1 MNTGQDPK
9 RIVLINTVLYGST
22 GNIVRQLKALA
33 EKKGMQAYT
42 VSAYARNSRIEYG
55 ENDIIIGNYFDR
67 YLHIWLSRV
76 TGLSGVFSVYSTL
89 KLTRRLKRI
98 RPDVIHLH
106 NLHNA
111 YINLP
116 ILFRYIKKNN
126 VRVIWT
132 LHDCW
137 SFTGRCPHFQM
148 YECNKWMTG
157 CCDCP
162 YPGNEYPISY
172 RDRTKKMWGL
182 KKRTFT
188 GVKDM
193 TIVTPSKWLSG
204 LVSQSFLGEY
214 PVKVINNG
222 INLDTFRP
230 AGGQLYNDMKASGKH
245 IVLGLA
251 MDWNKRKGLD
261 VFIELNKLLGDDYRI
276 VLVGTDDALADE
288 LSGSGITCINRTSSQ
303 QELAELYTAADVF
316 ANPTREDTFPTVNIE
331 ALACG
336 TPVITFDTG
345 GSPEIID
352 DTCGVVV
359 SKNDIDGLIRAINR
373 ICEKEKLTETD
384 CIAMAHKFDSADKF
398 KEYLK
403 LYNER

>member
-1 MNTGQDPK
+1 MKTGQNQK
-9 RIVLINTVLYGST
+9 TIVLINTVLYGST
-22 GNIVRQLKALA
+22 GKIVRQLKSLA
-33 EKKGMQAYT
+33 GKNGMQAYT
-42 VSAYARNSRIEYG
+42 VSAYARNSKTEY
-55 ENDIIIGNYFDR
+55 ENNDIVVGNYFDR
-67 YLHIWLSRV
+67 YLHIWLSRA

-89 KLTRRLKRI
+89 KLTGSLKKI

-137 SFTGRCPHFQM
+137 AFTGRCPYFEI
-148 YECNKWMTG
+148 YECDKWMTG
-157 CCDCP
+157 CGDCP
-162 YPGNEYPISY
+162 YPDKEYPVSNH
-172 RDRTKKMWGL
+172 DRTRKMWDL

-193 TIVTPSKWLSG
+193 TIVTPSEWLSG
-204 LVSQSFLGEY
+204 LARQSFLGEY

-222 INLDTFRP
+222 IDLETFRP
-230 AGGQLYNDMKASGKH
+230 VKGQLYNDMKALGKH

-261 VFIELNKLLGDDYRI
+261 VFIELNKMLGDDYRI
-276 VLVGTDDALADE
+276 VLVGTDDTLVDK
-288 LSGSGITCINRTSSQ
+288 LKGSGIMCINRTSSQ

-316 ANPTREDTFPTVNIE
+316 ANPTREDNFPTVNIE

-345 GSPEIID
+345 GSPEILD
-352 DTCGVVV
+352 DSCGIVIP
-359 SKNDIDGLIRAINR
+359 KEDIEALKQAVIS
-373 ICEKEKLTETD
+373 ICENKVISSDD
-384 CIAMAHKFDSADKF
+384 CIKRAQNFDKDGKFY
-398 KEYLK
+398 EYIR
-403 LYNER
+403 LY

>member
-9 RIVLINTVLYGST
+9 KIVLINTVLYGST
-22 GNIVRQLKALA
+22 GNIVRQLKSLA

-42 VSAYARNSRIEYG
+42 VSAYARNSTTEYG
-55 ENDIIIGNYFDR
+55 ENDSVIGNYFDR

-89 KLTRRLKRI
+89 KLTRRFKRI

-137 SFTGRCPHFQM
+137 AFTGRCPHFQM

-157 CCDCP
+157 CFDCP
-162 YPGNEYPISY
+162 YPDNEYPIAN
-172 RDRTKKMWGL
+172 RDGTKKMWNL

-193 TIVTPSKWLSG
+193 TIVTPSGWLSG
-204 LVSQSFLGEY
+204 LVRQSFLGNY

-222 INLDTFRP
+222 IDLDTFRP
-230 AGGQLYNDMKASGKH
+230 SNGQFYDDMKALGKH

-261 VFIELNKLLGDDYRI
+261 VFIELNKMLGDDYRI
-276 VLVGTDDALADE
+276 VLVGTDDALAEE
-288 LSGSGITCINRTSSQ
+288 LDGSGIICINRTSSQ
-303 QELAELYTAADVF
+303 KELAELYTAADVF

-345 GSPEIID
+345 GSPEIPD
-352 DTCGVVV
+352 DTCGIVIP
-359 SKNDIDGLIRAINR
+359 KEDIEAMKQAIIS
-373 ICEKEKLTETD
+373 ICEEKKISSGD
-384 CIAMAHKFDSADKF
+384 CNKRAQQFDRDGKFN
-398 KEYLK
+398 EYIK
-403 LYNER
+403 LY